1 LDTINNTKKIQMTQ
15 ETKECLSDAITF
27 FASIAVI
34 LTMFYY
40 GQRYVNN
47 KKAQYIQEVRVD
59 GQGK

>member
-1 LDTINNTKKIQMTQ
+1 MTQ